1 MESAQTIGFSD
12 EAELKDRC
20 QLQFL
25 AQLMRQG
32 ADRFVL
38 KGGLAMRALYD
49 SVRLTKDIDFDC
61 EDSVSAQSMKN
72 QLPKALMLAARLCG
86 LTQPVVAQT
95 KNGERACRWRLE
107 VTLPGSVRRMS
118 YEVEISRRGL
128 PRAAYIT
135 TATLRPPVQY
145 RMSPFVVRVYSDAAM
160 AAAKV
165 NALLSDNR
173 SVPRDVYDLH
183 ELSVRGADP
192 SALWVESI
200 AREVLERKRGQV
212 WHKILAIGFDMAN
225 AELLTWLS
233 PNVRATINADRW
245 DEMRAQVAESVDRWF
260 GRAVPLAKS
269 AEEHGHDAQSDA
281 DLAGS

>member
-135 TATLRPPVQY
+135 TATLRPPVEY
-145 RMSPFVVRVYSDAAM
+145 RMSPFVVRVYADAAM

-173 SVPRDVYDLH
+173 SVPRDVYDLY

-192 SALWVESI
+192 SALWVESV
-200 AREVLERKRGQV
+200 AREVLERKRGPV
-212 WHKILAIGFDMAN
+212 WHKILSIGFDMAN

-245 DEMRAQVAESVDRWF
+245 DEMRAQVAESVERWF

-281 DLAGS
+281 DLAGR